1 MELTRTDSVAR
12 GDTLTAYN
20 FAMDEVTGASSKLAH
35 ALLACTLKRADVATV
50 EQEYSNARS
59 VYERTIHLHPRMRLG
74 ATQRATL
81 LKELELL
88 WARVE
93 ECEANEQK
101 SSSIC
106 RWV

>member
-1 MELTRTDSVAR
+1 MEVACTDSVAR
-12 GDTLTAYN
+12 GDTLTAYD

-35 ALLACTLKRADVATV
+35 ALLARTLKGADIVTI
-50 EQEYSNARS
+50 EQEYSNACS
-59 VYERTIHLHPRMRLG
+59 VYERTIHLHPRMRLD
-74 ATQRATL
+74 ATQRASL

-93 ECEANEQK
+93 ECEADEPTSQ
-101 SSSIC
+101 STR

>member
-1 MELTRTDSVAR
+1 MELTRTDSVAG
-12 GDTLTAYN
+12 GDTLTAYH

-35 ALLACTLKRADVATV
+35 ALLACTLKSADVATI

-59 VYERTIHLHPRMRLG
+59 VYERTIHLHPRMRLD
-74 ATQRATL
+74 ATQRASL

-93 ECEANEQK
+93 ECEADEQEYQ
-101 SSSIC
+101 STR
-106 RWV
+106 RWL